1 MSKSSKKK
9 KKPTPQ
15 TTVKKAEE
23 VVKPAVE
30 EEKSAVAESEQTKDE
45 ALESFLN
52 RENPSEKEKDQ
63 APKKQK
69 LSTRAI
75 VLIIAIVAVAAL
87 IITVVVTANR
97 PVKPVDDEDIPE
109 KPVEMATTVDE
120 KGEHHVEISTDA
132 EGEITQNG
140 YGELVSYVPAQISK
154 IEVENT
160 AGSFVVNATT
170 PEGQATVYTITG
182 FEGYELRAGMADAV
196 ANDAARLSFSTVAS
210 VGGNMADFGLDK
222 PRATVK
228 VTYTDNTTATIRVGN
243 AADGGAGTYVALSE
257 DNNVFLVADDAV
269 DSFLYSVLDMISY
282 EITSKSDNVENDSF
296 SVIEISGS
304 HYPDAITLEPNTVE
318 AFKANYRLTKPYEMF
333 ADNYECNDIAGSI
346 RDLYAESVVCVN
358 PSDGQ
363 LSSYGVKSPYAK
375 VHAVYPDTEIT
386 LYCSAPG
393 DDNIVNLYN
402 PDKGIIYTMHLSS
415 LGWAQTSID
424 KLLPKTVVELNKDV
438 IAKITVTS
446 GSKEYTIDL
455 SHSTENAINENGDE
469 EQVAAVEAKMNGKTV
484 PEESFLVFFQ
494 NFNAMSNLGMVSKSE
509 GSVIYQWKISYTND
523 RADDTIAIYDA
534 GEKGCAVALNGAIIG
549 TVSKSHVS
557 ALQQDII
564 DVAAGKTPKSL

>member
-1 MSKSSKKK
+1 MAKSSKKK
-9 KKPTPQ
+9 NKPNNQIKESTAEVAKAAQ
-15 TTVKKAEE
+15 AEE
-23 VVKPAVE
+23 KAAQNAE
-30 EEKSAVAESEQTKDE
+30 AEKTEDD
-45 ALESFLN
+45 ALESYLS
-52 RENPSEKEKDQ
+52 RSQESDEKKAD
-63 APKKQK
+63 APKKQR
-69 LSTRAI
+69 LSARAI

-87 IITVVVTANR
+87 IITVVVTANQK
-97 PVKPVDDEDIPE
+97 PKPVTEEELPQ

-120 KGEHHVEISTDA
+120 KGEHHVEISTDE
-132 EGEITQNG
+132 EGEIAQNG

-160 AGSFVVNATT
+160 AGSFVVNSTT

-196 ANDAARLSFSTVAS
+196 ANDAARLSFTTVAA

-228 VTYTDNTTATIRVGN
+228 VTYTDNTSAVFRVGN
-243 AADGGAGTYVALSE
+243 EADGGVGTYAALGD
-257 DNNVFLVADDAV
+257 DNNVFLVANDAV

-282 EITSKSDNVENDSF
+282 EITPKAESVENDSF

-304 HYPDAITLEPNTVE
+304 HYSDPITLVPNTEE
-318 AFKANYRLTKPYEMF
+318 AFKASYKLTKPYEMF
-333 ADNYECNDIAGSI
+333 ADNVEGNDISGSI

-363 LSSYGVKSPYAK
+363 LSSFGVKDPYAK

-386 LYCSAPG
+386 LCCSAPG
-393 DDNIVNLYN
+393 DDGLVNLYN
-402 PDKGIIYTMHLSS
+402 PDKGIIYTMHHSS

-438 IAKITVTS
+438 IAKIVVTS
-446 GSKEYTIDL
+446 GGKEYAIDL

-469 EQVAAVEAKMNGKTV
+469 EQVAAMEAKMDGKKI
-484 PEESFLVFFQ
+484 PEENFLVFFQ
-494 NFNAMSNLGMVSKSE
+494 NFNAMNNLGSVSKA
-509 GSVIYQWKISYTND
+509 GDKIVYQWKISYTNG
-523 RADDTIAIYDA
+523 RADDVIAIYEA
-534 GEKGCAVALNGAIIG
+534 GEKGCAAALNGMIIG
-549 TVSKSHVS
+549 SVTKSHVS

-564 DVAAGKTPKSL
+564 DMAAGKTPKSL